1 MGGRE
6 RWRQASQETLSSCPV
21 AMIQEISVESEIQG
35 RWLGGS
41 LQVARPGATMGPREG
56 CGGDESDMTGVT
68 QLPPKLPREE
78 TKPGNLPLLKI

>member
-1 MGGRE
+1 M
-6 RWRQASQETLSSCPV
+6 
-21 AMIQEISVESEIQG
+21 ESEIQG

-41 LQVARPGATMGPREG
+41 LQVARPGGTMGPREG

-78 TKPGNLPLLKI
+78 TKPGNHFSFIFFCCCYLFFVFVF